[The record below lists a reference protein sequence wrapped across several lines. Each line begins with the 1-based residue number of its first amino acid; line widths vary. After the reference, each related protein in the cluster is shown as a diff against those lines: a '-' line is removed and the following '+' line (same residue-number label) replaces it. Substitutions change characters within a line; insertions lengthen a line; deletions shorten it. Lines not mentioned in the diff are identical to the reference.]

1 MSRAITSITV
11 FWRVFST
18 SKMGIAGLIIILIF
32 LIMAL
37 AAPIIA
43 PYEPTATYVGR
54 PFEPPSFKHPLGT
67 DEAGRD
73 IFSQIIYGSRVSILI
88 GFAAAAVSTTI
99 GALIGVVSG
108 YFGGV
113 IDVILMRITDIFL
126 IIPMIPLAILLA
138 LFVGPSLFNIIVL
151 IGFLGWPGLARQIR
165 AQILSLKEL
174 PFVEA
179 LRALGAS
186 DRRIIFYHL
195 LPNISG
201 LVFASMIGGSVG
213 AILAEA
219 GLSFLGV
226 TDPRVM
232 SWGRIVARALGSG
245 AVLRKAWWTLV
256 PPGLCI
262 ALLACGFSFFSHG
275 LMLLVSPF
283 LRERRQ

>member
-1 MSRAITSITV
+1 
-11 FWRVFST
+11 
-18 SKMGIAGLIIILIF
+18 MGVIGLIIILIF
-32 LIMAL
+32 VMTAL
-37 AAPIIA
+37 AAPFIA
-43 PYEPTATYVGR
+43 PYAPTATYVGR
-54 PFEPPSFKHPLGT
+54 PFEPPSFKHFFGT

-73 IFSQIIYGSRVSILI
+73 VFSQIIYGSQISLLV
-88 GFAAAAVSTTI
+88 GFAAAAVST
-99 GALIGVVSG
+99 LIGTLIGITSG

-113 IDVILMRITDIFL
+113 IDTILMRITDIFL

-138 LFVGPSLFNIIVL
+138 LFVGPNLFNIVILV
-151 IGFLGWPGLARQIR
+151 GFLGWPGLARQIR

-174 PFVEA
+174 PFIEA
-179 LRALGAS
+179 LRALGANN
-186 DRRIIFYHL
+186 RRIVFFHL

-201 LVFASMIGGSVG
+201 LIFASMIGGSVG

-232 SWGRIVARALGSG
+232 SWGRIVARSLGSG
-245 AVLRKAWWTLV
+245 AIIRKAWWTLV

-262 ALLACGFSFFSHG
+262 AILACGFSFFSHG

-283 LRERRQ
+283 LRERK

>member
-1 MSRAITSITV
+1 MSKAIKKITNY
-11 FWRVFST
+11 WRIFSS
-18 SKMGIAGLIIILIF
+18 SKMGVIGLIVILIF
-32 LIMAL
+32 VMTAL
-37 AAPIIA
+37 AAPFIA
-43 PYEPTATYVGR
+43 PYAPTATYVGR
-54 PFEPPSFKHPLGT
+54 PFEPPSFKHFFGT

-73 IFSQIIYGSRVSILI
+73 VFSQIIYGSQISLLV
-88 GFAAAAVSTTI
+88 GFAAAAVST
-99 GALIGVVSG
+99 LIGTLIGITSG

-113 IDVILMRITDIFL
+113 IDTILMRITDIFL

-138 LFVGPSLFNIIVL
+138 LFVGPNLFNIVILV
-151 IGFLGWPGLARQIR
+151 GFLGWPGLARQIR

-174 PFVEA
+174 PFIEA
-179 LRALGAS
+179 LRALGANN
-186 DRRIIFYHL
+186 RRIVFFHL

-201 LVFASMIGGSVG
+201 LIFASMIGGSVG

-232 SWGRIVARALGSG
+232 SWGRIVARSLGSG
-245 AVLRKAWWTLV
+245 AIIRKAWWTLV

-262 ALLACGFSFFSHG
+262 AILACGFSFFSHG

-283 LRERRQ
+283 LRERK

>member
-1 MSRAITSITV
+1 MSKAIKKITNY
-11 FWRVFST
+11 WRIFSS
-18 SKMGIAGLIIILIF
+18 SKMGVIGLIIILIF
-32 LIMAL
+32 VMTAL
-37 AAPIIA
+37 AAPFIA
-43 PYEPTATYVGR
+43 PYAPTATYVGR
-54 PFEPPSFKHPLGT
+54 PFEPPSFKHFFGT

-73 IFSQIIYGSRVSILI
+73 VFSQIIYGSQISLLV
-88 GFAAAAVSTTI
+88 GFAAAAVST
-99 GALIGVVSG
+99 LIGTLIGITSG

-113 IDVILMRITDIFL
+113 IDTILMRITDIFL

-138 LFVGPSLFNIIVL
+138 LFVGPNLFNIVILV
-151 IGFLGWPGLARQIR
+151 GFLGWPGLARQIR

-174 PFVEA
+174 PFIEA
-179 LRALGAS
+179 LRALGANN
-186 DRRIIFYHL
+186 RRIVFFHL

-201 LVFASMIGGSVG
+201 LIFASMIGGSVG

-232 SWGRIVARALGSG
+232 SWGRIVARSLGSG
-245 AVLRKAWWTLV
+245 AIIRKAWWTLV

-262 ALLACGFSFFSHG
+262 AILACGFSFFSHG

-283 LRERRQ
+283 LRERK